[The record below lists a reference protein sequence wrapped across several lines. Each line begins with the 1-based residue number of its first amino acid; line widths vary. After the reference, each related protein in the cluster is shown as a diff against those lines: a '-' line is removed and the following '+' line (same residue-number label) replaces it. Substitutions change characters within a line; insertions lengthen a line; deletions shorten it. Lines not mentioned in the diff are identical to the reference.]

1 MVIGIFGESCVG
13 KSTLADSLREKSCA
27 EIYTGKD
34 YLRLAKN
41 EADAKREFMRRLED
55 AVSGRHLIYV
65 ISEKEHL
72 SLLPDTALRVLVTAD
87 LEVIEKRFAERMGGK
102 LPEPVKAMLE
112 RKHGTFDSEPCD
124 IHVMDGAETVN
135 AVCERIDAMLVHK
148 EESLP
153 AGMQKS

>member
-13 KSTLADSLREKSCA
+13 KSTLAASLQKKSGA

-41 EADAKREFMRRLED
+41 EADAKREFMRMLED

-72 SLLPDTALRVLVTAD
+72 SLLSDAALRVLVTAD

-112 RKHGTFDSEPCD
+112 RKHGSFESEACD
-124 IHVMDGAETVN
+124 IHVIDGAETVN
-135 AVCERIDAMLVHK
+135 AACERIEAMLVSGR
-148 EESLP
+148 ECPP
-153 AGMQKS
+153 AGTQRS